1 MEGFQSRVDSMNK
14 QLDAFL
20 DLTSVVAVTSIKQ

>member
-14 QLDAFL
+14 QLDAFI
-20 DLTSVVAVTSIKQ
+20 DLSSVVMSNPIEL